1 MMRSFILSLC
11 FLSTVHSSEHA
22 IDKIA
27 PSRRALQ
34 TNSSIPAEQQND
46 GAPTS
51 TNIFPTPVASPIS
64 APTTAIM
71 PANDEN
77 TTADTDR
84 GPSLAKA
91 CQIALKDDVYGTR
104 NSFVVTYI
112 FELTT
117 TSDPILESRSIQTKL
132 IRFLRQSLLLE
143 SGVCDKFLNG
153 SRKLTQSLDGL
164 WGVGSASHPT
174 ILSVNCQSN
183 PTSTNCFR
191 MMGST
196 VLYFAETIPSINF
209 TAIKDTVLPLIH
221 SNTIEFGSNEVVF
234 PSETDAEEQPGKT
247 DTEEQPDETDTEEQP
262 DESGTDVPP
271 DETDT
276 EQQPDNEGTVSDIT
290 APESDVLPSSGIKD
304 IGIFLIAIAVI
315 ICFIIGLGYCILRKF
330 FVVTRRPKSSTS
342 KGRGALDDASLT
354 EGAKTISPRSS
365 NSEYQERRSAYRD
378 RTFSAEVITDDDFS
392 DAEQPGSPYDIQH
405 VYVSETYPEM
415 LTVNPEDIIVND
427 RERKLFLKSQRELNQ
442 PRRKSSKQGYLP
454 DTVEL

>member
-1 MMRSFILSLC
+1 MQLFILSLC
-11 FLSTVHSSEHA
+11 FFGTVHSSEHA
-22 IDKIA
+22 F
-27 PSRRALQ
+27 SRRALQ
-34 TNSSIPAEQQND
+34 TNSSTPAGAPD
-46 GAPTS
+46 GGAPTS

-64 APTTAIM
+64 APATAVM
-71 PANDEN
+71 PATDEN
-77 TTADTDR
+77 TNNADTDG

-91 CQIALKDDVYGTR
+91 CQSAVKNDVYGTR

-132 IRFLRQSLLLE
+132 IRYLRDSLLLE

-153 SRKLTQSLDGL
+153 SRKLAQSRLEGL

-183 PTSTNCFR
+183 PTSTSCFR
-191 MMGST
+191 MMGSA

-221 SNTIEFGSNEVVF
+221 NNTIDFGSNELVF
-234 PSETDAEEQPGKT
+234 PSETDAEEQPGET
-247 DTEEQPDETDTEEQP
+247 DTEEQPDETNTEEQP
-262 DESGTDVPP
+262 DETDREEPP
-271 DETDT
+271 NETDT
-276 EQQPDNEGTVSDIT
+276 EEQPDNEGTVSDIT
-290 APESDVLPSSGIKD
+290 APESDLLPSSGIKD
-304 IGIFLIAIAVI
+304 IGIFLIAVALIT
-315 ICFIIGLGYCILRKF
+315 CFIVGLGYCILRTF
-330 FVVTRRPKSSTS
+330 FVVTRRPKSPTS
-342 KGRGALDDASLT
+342 KSRGTLDDASLT
-354 EGAKTISPRSS
+354 GGAKTVSPRSS
-365 NSEYQERRSAYRD
+365 NSDYLERRGTHRD
-378 RTFSAEVITDDDFS
+378 RTLSAEVITDDDFS

-415 LTVNPEDIIVND
+415 LTVNPEDITVND
-427 RERKLFLKSQRELNQ
+427 RERKLFLKRQRELNR